1 MDAIAPQ
8 PDLPYQLP
16 RDLHYTVVHALSDAL
31 PPPVSDSAEDR
42 IRRDN
47 AIIGDVASL
56 RPASTA
62 EAILAAQCIAA
73 NFQSLD
79 CLRLAR
85 LQPSDV
91 QHVLK
96 CTAQSASMMRQSR
109 GALGQLLRLQ
119 AARLQHKPDTSAG
132 DAAAMEQTATR
143 LIANALAAAPP
154 ASTAEPPAP
163 QPAPQPR
170 SRILTRVEEYALA
183 DPSRAALIR
192 SLGRLPKKFHDPAM
206 SPALAHEIVN
216 SDSPILQALVKKPA
230 HRLAATA

>member
-1 MDAIAPQ
+1 MDAAPQ

-31 PPPVSDSAEDR
+31 PPPVSDSAKDR

-73 NFQSLD
+73 NIQSLD

-85 LQPSDV
+85 LKPSDV
-91 QHVLK
+91 QHVLQ

-119 AARLQHKPDTSAG
+119 AARLQQEPDTSAG
-132 DAAAMEQTATR
+132 DAAAMEQTAAP
-143 LIANALAAAPP
+143 LIADTPLAAAPP
-154 ASTAEPPAP
+154 ARTAE
-163 QPAPQPR
+163 QPAPQPVPQPKP
-170 SRILTRVEEYALA
+170 RILTRAEEYALA
-183 DPSRAALIR
+183 DPSRATLIR

-206 SPALAHEIVN
+206 SPALAHEVVN
-216 SDSPILQALVKKPA
+216 SDSPILQALVKRPA

>member
-1 MDAIAPQ
+1 MDAAAQ
-8 PDLPYQLP
+8 PDLPYPLP
-16 RDLHYTVVHALSDAL
+16 RDLYYTVVHALSDAL

-56 RPASTA
+56 RPACAA

-85 LQPSDV
+85 LKPSDI

-132 DAAAMEQTATR
+132 GDAAMKQTATR
-143 LIANALAAAPP
+143 PIADALAGAPP

-163 QPAPQPR
+163 QPAPQPKP
-170 SRILTRVEEYALA
+170 RILTAAEEYARA

-192 SLGRLPKKFHDPAM
+192 SLGRLPRKFHDPTM

-230 HRLAATA
+230 HRLTAVA

>member
-1 MDAIAPQ
+1 MDAAPH

-16 RDLHYTVVHALSDAL
+16 RELYYTVVHALSEAL

-85 LQPSDV
+85 LKPSDV
-91 QHVLK
+91 QHVLQ

-119 AARLQHKPDTSAG
+119 AARLHHKPDTSAG
-132 DAAAMEQTATR
+132 EAAATEQTATR
-143 LIANALAAAPP
+143 LIADAPAAAPP

-163 QPAPQPR
+163 QPAPQPKP
-170 SRILTRVEEYALA
+170 RILTRAEEYARA

-192 SLGRLPKKFHDPAM
+192 SLGRLPKKFHDPTM
-206 SPALAHEIVN
+206 SPALAREIVN
-216 SDSPILQALVKKPA
+216 SDSPILQALVKKPV
-230 HRLAATA
+230 HRLTAAA

>member
-1 MDAIAPQ
+1 MDAATQ

-16 RDLHYTVVHALSDAL
+16 RNLYYTVVHALSDAL

-85 LQPSDV
+85 LKSSDV
-91 QHVLK
+91 QHVLQ

-119 AARLQHKPDTSAG
+119 AARLQKKPDTNAG
-132 DAAAMEQTATR
+132 DTAAMEQTATR
-143 LIANALAAAPP
+143 PIADAPAAAPP

-163 QPAPQPR
+163 QPVPQPR
-170 SRILTRVEEYALA
+170 PGILTRAEEYALA

-216 SDSPILQALVKKPA
+216 SDSPILQTLVKKPA
-230 HRLAATA
+230 PRLAAAV